1 MHARLDITASPNN
14 NAQQMK
20 DKIRELDGH
29 CMVAEA
35 MGSSDE
41 AGQKSWRSDKTN
53 VTKLPQAIHSI
64 ATESWEGGDR
74 KFQK

>member
-41 AGQKSWRSDKTN
+41 AGRK
-53 VTKLPQAIHSI
+53 VGEATKPM
-64 ATESWEGGDR
+64 
-74 KFQK
+74 